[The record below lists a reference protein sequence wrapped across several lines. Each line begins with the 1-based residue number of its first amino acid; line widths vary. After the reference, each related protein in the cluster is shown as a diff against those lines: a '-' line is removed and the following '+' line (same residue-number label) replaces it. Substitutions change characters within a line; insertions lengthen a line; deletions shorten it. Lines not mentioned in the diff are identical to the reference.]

1 MSEFLFLTACI
12 QQNSLPLF
20 KILFPP
26 LHIRILPGEVA
37 NQVGAGRDT
46 IKELKERLG
55 NETSKVD
62 ACEANNTSLIETHQE
77 QLKTVIVDHQEQF
90 KTAIAKREELVKS
103 TVKKMEFMKKE
114 NKEEVD
120 EVNSMYV
127 MCQKMLL
134 ICKESCFYIGN
145 GDDKYPVLPSPTTSE
160 SRGEVLGK

>member
-1 MSEFLFLTACI
+1 MTACI
-12 QQNSLPLF
+12 QQNLLTSNIIP
-20 KILFPP
+20 PP

-77 QLKTVIVDHQEQF
+77 QLKTVIADHQEQLRI
-90 KTAIAKREELVKS
+90 AIAERDEFVKS
-103 TVKKMEFMKKE
+103 TMKKMEFMKKE

-145 GDDKYPVLPSPTTSE
+145 GDNKYPVLPSPTTTE